1 MSGTENILA
10 NASVVGEELELVGLG
25 LGFCSLGAQFVGY
38 SACSGTR
45 CLQGGGACADATIS
59 LSGTFEL

>member
-10 NASVVGEELELVGLG
+10 NASVVGEELELVWVWVFVRSVL
-25 LGFCSLGAQFVGY
+25 SLLV
-38 SACSGTR
+38 TR
-45 CLQGGGACADATIS
+45 HVRVLVVSRGVGACADATIS